1 MFPHSS
7 VGKESACSAGDP
19 GSIPGSGRSPGER
32 NGNPLQYSS
41 LENPMDR
48 GAWQATAH
56 GDARAGRDLAIKLPP
71 GTEPRP
77 LAVRAWQPTPVFLP
91 RESHRQKSLAG
102 YSPLHHTESDMTAV
116 IQHALMQRRS
126 VPGNADKGKTQTV
139 VKGLG
144 FQAWS

>member
-1 MFPHSS
+1 MRVRSLGREDPLEEGTAIHS
-7 VGKESACSAGDP
+7 
-19 GSIPGSGRSPGER
+19 I
-32 NGNPLQYSS
+32 
-41 LENPMDR
+41 
-48 GAWQATAH
+48 
-56 GDARAGRDLAIKLPP
+56 
-71 GTEPRP
+71 
-77 LAVRAWQPTPVFLP
+77 FLP
-91 RESHRQKSLAG
+91 GESHRQKSLAG